1 MVVGIIIG
9 SSIFVQPSSVTAQ
22 IHSVTWVLLVWVV
35 AGSLTLI
42 GALVIAEL
50 SSAFPRT
57 GGVYVFLRETYGPAV
72 AFLWGWAMF
81 WTMHSGIIAV
91 IAMVFAQ
98 YAGRALD
105 LGARATTALAIA
117 AVLSL
122 SILNYR
128 SVRDASAV
136 QVVLT
141 AIKVLAL
148 VAIIATAMMVPIGAV
163 AAAAPAATDTDF
175 PGISA
180 FALALV
186 AGLFAF
192 GGWHMVSYAADET
205 IDPTRTIPRSL
216 LLGTIAVTVLYVGVN
231 AAYLSV
237 LTPGAV
243 AASRGVAADFAN
255 ATLGGAGSQI
265 MTVLVVLSTLGALN
279 GVILAGPRVYLA
291 MANDGV
297 LFSWAGA
304 VHPRFQ
310 TPHRAILL
318 QGIWSSLLVLS
329 GKYRVL
335 FTRVVYT
342 EWIFFGLLAAAL
354 FVLRRR
360 ATYSPA
366 WRVWGYP
373 ILPAVFILSTLGI
386 VANQVAH
393 DPQESVLGLGLVLAG
408 LPVFYIWARHQ
419 QPAVRRP
426 DA

>member
-329 GKYRVL
+329 GKYRAL

-373 ILPAVFILSTLGI
+373 ILPAVFILSTVGI
-386 VANQVAH
+386 VGNQIAH
-393 DPQESVLGLGLVLAG
+393 DPQESALGLGLVLAG

>member
-22 IHSVTWVLLVWVV
+22 VHSVTWVLLVWVV

-105 LGARATTALAIA
+105 LGARATTALATA

-216 LLGTIAVTVLYVGVN
+216 LLGTISVTVLYVGVN

-373 ILPAVFILSTLGI
+373 ILPAVFILSTVGI
-386 VANQVAH
+386 VGNQIAH
-393 DPQESVLGLGLVLAG
+393 DPQESALGLGLVLAG

>member
-291 MANDGV
+291 MAGDGV

-373 ILPAVFILSTLGI
+373 ILPAVFILSTVGI
-386 VANQVAH
+386 VGNQIAH
-393 DPQESVLGLGLVLAG
+393 DPQESALGLGLVLAG